1 MINPANSK
9 PIGEL
14 GHVSRGDLDKAL
26 AAADKGFKTWRRV
39 SAFERGKILR
49 KAAEL
54 VRARADEIAKV
65 LTQEQGKILA
75 EAKLEVLSGADIID
89 WYAGEGQR
97 AYGRI
102 IPARADGVRNMVI
115 MEPIGPVAGFSPWNF
130 PVTQAVRKIAAS
142 LAAGCSII
150 IKCPEETPGSP
161 IGLVKCFH
169 DAGVPAG
176 VINLV
181 YGVPAEISEYLI
193 PHPIIRKISFTGSVA
208 GRQAPECAGGQ
219 PHEARHHGTR
229 RPRAGAGVRR
239 RRRRRRRQADG
250 RHEVSQRRSGVRVAD
265 ALLRA
270 GEGLRQVRRPVRR
283 HRQEH
288 QGRRRPGADSKMG
301 PLANPRRVNAIE
313 AFIADAQDKGA
324 KVATGGKRI
333 GNQGNFFEPTVL
345 TDVPENA
352 RIMNEEPFGPVAV
365 MLRFKET
372 DDVLARANKLPFG
385 LASYAFTKDA
395 KTATKVADAL
405 DCGMVTINH
414 FGIALPETPFGG
426 VKDFRLRPRRRHRG
440 PAGLHAGQVHQP
452 YGLRGGRSAVGEGG
466 GPLQRVTTFA
476 FFLRGFLPD
485 ASDDLAAAA
494 RPASARLSLN
504 PEMIARARTSM
515 ASTNCGHQHMRAGWH
530 GVHFGC
536 RDPDLA
542 QDNVRQLPDALDQPR
557 RAKSALSREC
567 LPVTTLQVLAAV
579 LARDLLCQVP
589 GDALPG
595 RCTHHVVD
603 RREAETLA
611 RDHQRVVLGMRVRVA
626 DQDIEDDVVE

>member
-1 MINPANSK
+1 MELMSYTSLEHYIDGNWVKPTGSKSQDVMNPAKNT
-9 PIGEL
+9 PLGEL
-14 GHVSRGDLDKAL
+14 GFASKGDLDKAL
-26 AAADKGFKTWRRV
+26 AAADKGFKTWKKV

-54 VRARADEIAKV
+54 VRARAADIAKV
-65 LTQEQGKILA
+65 LTMEQGKVLM
-75 EAKLEVLSGADIID
+75 EATLEVQSAADIID
-89 WYAGEGQR
+89 WFAGEGQR

-115 MEPIGPVAGFSPWNF
+115 MEPIGPVAGFAPWNF

-193 PHPIIRKISFTGSVA
+193 PSPIIRKVSFTGSIPVGKHLNALAASHMKRATMELGGHAPVLVFDDADVEGAAKLMGAFKYRNA
-208 GRQAPECAGGQ
+208 GQVCVSPTRFFVHDKVYDNFVGKFIDIAKKTKVGDGM
-219 PHEARHHGTR
+219 EADTR
-229 RPRAGAGVRR
+229 
-239 RRRRRRRQADG
+239 
-250 RHEVSQRRSGVRVAD
+250 
-265 ALLRA
+265 
-270 GEGLRQVRRPVRR
+270 
-283 HRQEH
+283 
-288 QGRRRPGADSKMG
+288 MG
-301 PLANPRRVNAIE
+301 PLANPRRVNAME

-324 KVATGGKRI
+324 KVQTGGKRI

-395 KTATKVADAL
+395 KVATKVADAL
-405 DCGMVTINH
+405 DSGMVTINH

-426 VKDFRLRPRRRHRG
+426 VKDSGFGH
-440 PAGLHAGQVHQP
+440 
-452 YGLRGGRSAVGEGG
+452 EGG
-466 GPLQRVTTFA
+466 IEG
-476 FFLRGFLPD
+476 
-485 ASDDLAAAA
+485 
-494 RPASARLSLN
+494 
-504 PEMIARARTSM
+504 
-515 ASTNCGHQHMRAGWH
+515 
-530 GVHFGC
+530 
-536 RDPDLA
+536 
-542 QDNVRQLPDALDQPR
+542 
-557 RAKSALSREC
+557 
-567 LPVTTLQVLAAV
+567 LQVYMQAKFV
-579 LARDLLCQVP
+579 S
-589 GDALPG
+589 
-595 RCTHHVVD
+595 H
-603 RREAETLA
+603 
-611 RDHQRVVLGMRVRVA
+611 LG
-626 DQDIEDDVVE
+626 